1 MSFYVTGDTHGE
13 IDLFKLN
20 KIQFPQQKL
29 MTRSDYVLICG
40 DWGGVWSGQRDE
52 KWLLDW
58 YAARNFTT
66 LVVLGNHENYDAIES
81 QFPVTEWRGGKV
93 RFVRE
98 NVIILERGQVFEI
111 DDRKIFVMGGAASID
126 KESRQE
132 GISWWS
138 RELPSYAEQEEAFKN
153 LEAVDNKVDYVFT
166 HTCPTELVPML
177 TGHTTFISYYKDPTT
192 ILLSAINEQLEFKD
206 WYFGHF
212 HCDKDMGE
220 FHCRYDKITKLW

>member
-20 KIQFPQQKL
+20 NIQFPQQEL

-40 DWGGVWSGQRDE
+40 DWGGVWSGQSNE

-81 QFPVTEWRGGKV
+81 QFPVVEWHGGKV
-93 RFVRE
+93 RFIRE

-111 DDRKIFVMGGAASID
+111 DGRKIFVMGGAASID
-126 KESRQE
+126 KASRRE

-153 LEAVDNKVDYVFT
+153 LEAVNNKVDYVFT
-166 HTCPTELVPML
+166 HTCPSELIPII
-177 TGHTTFISYYKDPTT
+177 TGTKLGSRCFYDSTANL
-192 ILLSAINEQLEFKD
+192 LLSIEKAIEFCG

-212 HCDKDMGE
+212 HCDKDMGR
-220 FHCRYDKITKLW
+220 FHCRYETITLLW